1 MCFLWRGGTDE
12 HWLTE
17 PVIVDLVDKYI
28 QIKNSINIICS
39 FTKKTMMQC
48 GINPLRHLK
57 KAFQL
62 NTSTTATTLHSKKK
76 NKQTHKREAARSEMS
91 FRISM

>member
-1 MCFLWRGGTDE
+1 
-12 HWLTE
+12 
-17 PVIVDLVDKYI
+17 
-28 QIKNSINIICS
+28 
-39 FTKKTMMQC
+39 MQC
-48 GINPLRHLK
+48 DINPLRHLK